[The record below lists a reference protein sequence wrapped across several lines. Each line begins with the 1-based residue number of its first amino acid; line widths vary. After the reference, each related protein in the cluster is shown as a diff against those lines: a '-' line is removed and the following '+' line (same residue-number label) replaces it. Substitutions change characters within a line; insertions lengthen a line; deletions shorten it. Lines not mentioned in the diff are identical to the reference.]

1 MEKKI
6 KIGILGCAKIAE
18 KYAIKALQAI
28 KNVKVVSI
36 ASRDPAKA
44 KEWAGRFGI
53 RSIDS
58 YGSLILNREI
68 NAVYVPLPIGLHE
81 EWILKAAAAKKHVI
95 SEKSLADNFAS
106 AKKIVTACQK
116 NNVVLYENFMCDFHP
131 QHQAVLD
138 LIKKGEIGKPFI
150 FYSSF
155 GIPPRDKHDIRYD
168 KKLGGGALNDIGAY
182 TIFMARKIL
191 RNEPLT
197 VNATLYRNKVGGVDL
212 KGAIL
217 LKFPNE
223 ILAMLAFS
231 FDAIYQNNYSVW
243 GNKGLIKTEMAY
255 SIPPDLKPTVRLITN
270 ENLKRTIS
278 DIELDIPAANHFEII
293 FQDFCDTVLNQQ
305 QRTGKINWI
314 YSNLLNQAKV
324 MEAIRISSKENRI
337 VNLSEIN

>member
-1 MEKKI
+1 MWGYSKGFEIKKA
-6 KIGILGCAKIAE
+6 GD
-18 KYAIKALQAI
+18 Y
-28 KNVKVVSI
+28 
-36 ASRDPAKA
+36 SRT
-44 KEWAGRFGI
+44 
-53 RSIDS
+53 
-58 YGSLILNREI
+58 REYES
-68 NAVYVPLPIGLHE
+68 V
-81 EWILKAAAAKKHVI
+81 
-95 SEKSLADNFAS
+95 KSLADNFAS

-197 VNATLYRNKVGGVDL
+197 VDATLYRNKVDGVDL

-231 FDAIYQNNYSVW
+231 FDAIYQNNY
-243 GNKGLIKTEMAY
+243 
-255 SIPPDLKPTVRLITN
+255 LKSFFCP
-270 ENLKRTIS
+270 IS
-278 DIELDIPAANHFEII
+278 YYKQSPRPSGSFP
-293 FQDFCDTVLNQQ
+293 
-305 QRTGKINWI
+305 IN
-314 YSNLLNQAKV
+314 
-324 MEAIRISSKENRI
+324 
-337 VNLSEIN
+337 